1 MKCILG
7 IGNPG
12 SRYQLTRHNIGFY
25 LLDEFALNF
34 KIDFKP
40 SKSDYYFAEGEYEQ
54 KPFVLI
60 KPTTFVNKTGIAV
73 RQCLTSYNLN
83 IQELLVIVDDVNLS
97 FAEIR
102 IRKSGGDGGHNGLSS
117 IIEHLESDDFPRLRF
132 GIGSDYNQG
141 YLSDYVLSR
150 FSNNEMVEIKKIS
163 DFSFLLL
170 KSFISNGY
178 EIMLSEYSRIRNLEI
193 NKNNSDDF
201 KD

>member
-34 KIDFKP
+34 NIDFKP
-40 SKSDYYFAEGEYEQ
+40 SKSDYYFAEGEVEQ

-73 RQCLTSYNLN
+73 KQCLTSFNIN

-132 GIGSDYNQG
+132 GIGSDYNRG
-141 YLSDYVLSR
+141 YLSNYVLSR
-150 FSNNEMVEIKKIS
+150 FSDSEMVEIKKIS